1 MRDNGGVQGYR
12 DDGVVLR
19 TQKLGEADR
28 IITLLT
34 RHNGRVRAVARGI
47 RRTKSRFGARLEP
60 FTHVDVMI
68 HPGRSLDVITQAE
81 VIRAYGTPLV
91 IDYPKYTAG
100 TAMLETAERFTPIEK
115 EPAIRQFLLLV
126 GGLRALGDA
135 IDPPAAIGAD
145 DPGEPDP
152 SDPDDASDP
161 GNPGTEGSASR
172 SARPCPRTEEG
183 GSDEG
188 ASPRAEARAGVF
200 GLRKEGARN
209 ERLTDEGKN
218 AGLGRAEANGESTVP
233 RDPRMVLDAYFLRS
247 LTFAGYAPALEACAR
262 CGAPGTT
269 DAVRT
274 PASDSDPD
282 SAVGAKP
289 LVAFAIAA
297 GGMVCAGCR
306 PPGSA
311 SPAPPTVALMIALLR
326 GNWDEA
332 LRSERR
338 HRVECSGLVAAY
350 LQWHLEHSIRSL
362 RHVERA

>member
-100 TAMLETAERFTPIEK
+100 TAMLETAERFTPVEK

-135 IDPPAAIGAD
+135 IGPPAAIGAD

-161 GNPGTEGSASR
+161 MTRATPATR
-172 SARPCPRTEEG
+172 ARK
-183 GSDEG
+183 G
-188 ASPRAEARAGVF
+188 ARAEARAPAP
-200 GLRKEGARN
+200 GLRREGATK
-209 ERLTDEGKN
+209 ERTSDEG
-218 AGLGRAEANGESTVP
+218 GGRGPERAEASAGST
-233 RDPRMVLDAYFLRS
+233 
-247 LTFAGYAPALEACAR
+247 AR
-262 CGAPGTT
+262 CRATRAWSST
-269 DAVRT
+269 RT
-274 PASDSDPD
+274 S
-282 SAVGAKP
+282 
-289 LVAFAIAA
+289 
-297 GGMVCAGCR
+297 
-306 PPGSA
+306 
-311 SPAPPTVALMIALLR
+311 
-326 GNWDEA
+326 
-332 LRSERR
+332 
-338 HRVECSGLVAAY
+338 SG
-350 LQWHLEHSIRSL
+350 R
-362 RHVERA
+362 